1 MDRLHRHMLQEQRL
15 SRYETAGEMKDDRSM
30 ILEFEHTRMECLTSS
45 NGTFTAVMTL
55 HWDAPKRSQEPGVLA
70 N

>member
-1 MDRLHRHMLQEQRL
+1 MLQEQRL
-15 SRYETAGEMKDDRSM
+15 SRYETAGELKDDRSM
-30 ILEFEHTRMECLTSS
+30 IVEFEHTRMECLTSS

-55 HWDAPKRSQEPGVLA
+55 HWDASTKSQEPGVFV